1 MQRVK
6 EELQDIAK
14 VIEETARVAPNKDE
28 HHRLKELA
36 SRIRNARTLI
46 NHQDRYEDAKTAAME
61 AYEDFTFWWKREYL
75 WWGNTHES

>member
-36 SRIRNARTLI
+36 SRIRNAGSLI
-46 NHQDRYEDAKTAAME
+46 THPDRVEDAKRAAME
-61 AYEDFTFWWKREYL
+61 AYEDFTVLVDDEVFV
-75 WWGNTHES
+75 

>member
-36 SRIRNARTLI
+36 SRIRNAGSLI
-46 NHQDRYEDAKTAAME
+46 KHQDRYEDAKTSAME
-61 AYEDFTFWWKREYL
+61 AYKDFTLLVEEGIFMVGE
-75 WWGNTHES
+75 HS